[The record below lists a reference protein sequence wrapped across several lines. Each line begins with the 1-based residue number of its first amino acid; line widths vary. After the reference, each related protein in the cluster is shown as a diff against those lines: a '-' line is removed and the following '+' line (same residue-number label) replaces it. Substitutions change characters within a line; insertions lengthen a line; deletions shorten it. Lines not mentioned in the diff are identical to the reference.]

1 MRVVICGGGVIGAA
15 CAYALSTRGVDVTI
29 VERWRVGGCASGKS
43 GGFLARDWCDGTP
56 VAPLAQRS
64 FDLHEQWADDLG
76 NTYGYRKVETFSAA
90 VSVRRSLP
98 VSSDANVAGWLAHDA
113 AHRRQLGNLTTT
125 AQLDPEAFTTALVDA
140 AVARGAELRIAAVAE
155 LARSPDGSRTTGIV
169 LEGGE
174 HVAGDAVIL
183 ALGPWSLLAAQWI
196 KLPPIY
202 GLKGHSIVFRPK
214 TPLPGEAI
222 FAEYEDQDGDV
233 LTPEIVP
240 RADGTLYICGLSGTG
255 ALPVDPSLVKP
266 EAGGCERLR
275 EVALRIVPQLADA
288 DVLAEQACYRPVT
301 ADGMPLIG
309 PAADLDS
316 VYIATGH
323 SVWGMLNA
331 PGTGE
336 ALANVL
342 TGGVPSH
349 VDLTPFAPSRL
360 SPLDPS
366 DLELRSRA

>member
-29 VERWRVGGCASGKS
+29 IERWRVGGCASGKS

-56 VAPLAQRS
+56 VASLAQRS
-64 FDLHEQWADDLG
+64 FDLHEHWADDLG
-76 NTYGYRKVETFSAA
+76 NTYGYRKVETFSTAISARRPLSAGSDVNMAA
-90 VSVRRSLP
+90 
-98 VSSDANVAGWLAHDA
+98 WLAHDA
-113 AHRRQLGNLTTT
+113 ALRRQLGDHTTT
-125 AQLDPEAFTTALVDA
+125 AQLDPEAFTKALVDA
-140 AVARGAELRIAAVAE
+140 SVARGAELRIAAVAE
-155 LARSPDGSRTTGIV
+155 LARSPDGSQATGIV

-196 KLPPIY
+196 QLAPIY

-214 TPLPGEAI
+214 SLLPAEAI
-222 FAEYEDQDGDV
+222 FAEFEDHDGDV

-255 ALPVDPSLVKP
+255 ALPVDPSLVEP

-275 EVALRIVPQLADA
+275 EIAVRIVPQLADA
-288 DVLAEQACYRPVT
+288 DILAEQACYRPVT

-309 PAADLDS
+309 PASDLEG

-336 ALANVL
+336 ALADVL
-342 TGGVPSH
+342 TSGLTSQ

-366 DLELRSRA
+366 DLELRARA